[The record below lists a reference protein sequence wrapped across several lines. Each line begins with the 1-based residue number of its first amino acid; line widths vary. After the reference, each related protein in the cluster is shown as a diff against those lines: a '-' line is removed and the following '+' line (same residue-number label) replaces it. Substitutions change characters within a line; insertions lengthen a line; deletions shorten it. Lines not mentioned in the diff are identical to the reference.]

1 MKNFPKT
8 STIDLENTHNGW
20 LTIWLN
26 RPDSKNAL
34 SEDMLDELLKVL
46 SDLQKDK
53 ETRGVTF
60 RGRGGIFCS
69 GGDLKGFKK
78 MTQAGNKAREIAYK
92 MSLGAG
98 DFFKMIHTLPQITI
112 SAVEGAAMAG
122 GFGLACAS
130 DFIVATE
137 ESKMALTE
145 VLIGLTPAQI
155 APYIIQRAGFQNT
168 RQLMLLSK
176 VIKGK
181 EALKMGLIDF
191 ISKNEKEMN
200 DQIENIQNSILKG
213 GPNALRSTKKMIEAV
228 RTLEQEKIIPLAADL
243 FADCLVS
250 NEGQEGFNS
259 FLEKRKPKWAKDILS

>member
-1 MKNFPKT
+1 MDNFPKT
-8 STIDLENTHNGW
+8 STIELENSKEGW

-26 RPDSKNAL
+26 RPDIKNAL
-34 SEDMLDELLKVL
+34 SEEMLNELLEIL
-46 SDLQKDK
+46 TILHKDNK
-53 ETRGVTF
+53 TRGVTF

-78 MTQAGNKAREIAYK
+78 MAQAGEKAKSIAYS
-92 MSLGAG
+92 MSMGAG